1 MTKEKGDHSD
11 MVLGPRHLLG
21 VFFLVVLLCAI
32 FFTLGYVLGRTQAAP
47 QKALVSPPKAP
58 AADASTPSTD
68 LTFYQHVE
76 GKPAPGNLPAQP
88 EKQPAPASATAAKA
102 EPIYLQVAAVTQEAE
117 AKRLAQRLLELGF
130 PSVIR
135 PPRDDR
141 FYRVQVGPLETSEL
155 ADAAQRR
162 LEAQGF
168 RAIVRR

>member
-32 FFTLGYVLGRTQAAP
+32 FFTLGYVLGRSQAVPEKTQ
-47 QKALVSPPKAP
+47 VSPPKSPATGAAP
-58 AADASTPSTD
+58 PATD

-76 GKPAPGNLPAQP
+76 GKPAPANLPEQP
-88 EKQPAPASATAAKA
+88 KAQPAPASATTSTA
-102 EPIYLQVAAVTQEAE
+102 EPIYLQVAAVTQEPE

-141 FYRVQVGPLETSEL
+141 FFRVQVGPFESSEL

-162 LEAQGF
+162 LEAQGY
-168 RAIVRR
+168 RDIVRR

>member
-1 MTKEKGDHSD
+1 MMKGKDDHSD

-32 FFTLGYVLGRTQAAP
+32 FFTLGYVLGRSQSPP

-58 AADASTPSTD
+58 ATGATPPSTD
-68 LTFYQHVE
+68 LTFYEHVE
-76 GKPAPGNLPAQP
+76 GKPAPANLPEQP
-88 EKQPAPASATAAKA
+88 QKQPAPASAAASTAA
-102 EPIYLQVAAVTQEAE
+102 PIYLQVAAVTQESE
-117 AKRLAQRLLELGF
+117 AKALAQRLRELGF

-141 FYRVQVGPLETSEL
+141 FFRVQVGPFQSSEL

-162 LEAQGF
+162 LEAQGY
-168 RAIVRR
+168 RDIVRR